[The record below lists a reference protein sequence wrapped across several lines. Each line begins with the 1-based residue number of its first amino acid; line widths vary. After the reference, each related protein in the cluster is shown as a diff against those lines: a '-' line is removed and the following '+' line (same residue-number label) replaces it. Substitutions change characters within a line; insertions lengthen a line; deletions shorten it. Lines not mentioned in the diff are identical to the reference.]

1 MYFEWTKNTSKKV
14 IHFEI
19 RTLVFAKQ
27 KFHSLFGHKRVAVN
41 IICTYI
47 IHKCI
52 LILWNVLA
60 NLSMKKKV
68 KYWCWVIPDS
78 SANFCQKKG
87 QTDLKYTYH
96 QVNFKVW
103 KMYWKN
109 CVVNVKNTP
118 KKSSLIRR
126 FWANFCFERW
136 LGECWPV
143 PWGHPSAVSS
153 IDTWEMEKFQ
163 GKWRRH
169 LK

>member
-60 NLSMKKKV
+60 NLSMKRKSNIDAESSRTAALIFAKRKV
-68 KYWCWVIPDS
+68 KQI
-78 SANFCQKKG
+78 Q
-87 QTDLKYTYH
+87 TYH